1 MVDKGKIESAI
12 ETILQAIGEDSNR
25 EGLLAT
31 PERVARV
38 YEEIF
43 SGINIDP
50 QAILQTT
57 FNEEYSGLVTLER
70 ISFFSMCEHHLLPFY
85 GFVSIG
91 YIPNGKIAGL
101 SKFVRLIDVLSK
113 RPQLQERLT
122 EQIVNL
128 IDLVLSPEG
137 VAVIISAE
145 HMCMSLRGVNKV
157 GATIK
162 TVASRGSLSTQND
175 RFKEFETIVSK
186 EKKSCLALD

>member
-1 MVDKGKIESAI
+1 MVDKGKIEKAI
-12 ETILQAIGEDSNR
+12 ESIIHAIGEDSKR

-31 PERVARV
+31 PKRVARV

-43 SGINIDP
+43 SGIDIDP

-57 FNEEYSGLVTLER
+57 FSEEYSGLVTLEK
-70 ISFFSMCEHHLLPFY
+70 ISFFSMCEHHLFPFY

-145 HMCMSLRGVNKV
+145 HMCMSLRGVKKV

-162 TVASRGSLSTQND
+162 TVASRGVLNTQND
-175 RFKEFETIVSK
+175 RFKEFESIVSK
-186 EKKSCLALD
+186 AK

>member
-12 ETILQAIGEDSNR
+12 ESILQAIGEDSTR
-25 EGLLAT
+25 EGLLTT
-31 PERVARV
+31 PKRVARA

-57 FNEEYSGLVTLER
+57 FNEEYTGLVTLER

-101 SKFVRLIDVLSK
+101 SKFARLVDVLSK

-122 EQIVNL
+122 EHLVNL

-145 HMCMSLRGVNKV
+145 HMCVSFRGVNKV

-162 TVASRGSLSTQND
+162 TVASRGLLSTQHD
-175 RFKEFETIVSK
+175 RFKEFESIVSK
-186 EKKSCLALD
+186 EK

>member
-1 MVDKGKIESAI
+1 MK
-12 ETILQAIGEDSNR
+12 R
-25 EGLLAT
+25 F
-31 PERVARV
+31 
-38 YEEIF
+38 F
-43 SGINIDP
+43 SGIDIDP

-57 FNEEYSGLVTLER
+57 FSEEYSGLVTLEK

-145 HMCMSLRGVNKV
+145 HMCMSLRGV
-157 GATIK
+157 
-162 TVASRGSLSTQND
+162 
-175 RFKEFETIVSK
+175 
-186 EKKSCLALD
+186 KKLGQL

>member
-1 MVDKGKIESAI
+1 MVDKGKIEKAI
-12 ETILQAIGEDSNR
+12 ESIIHAIGEDSKR

-31 PERVARV
+31 PKRVARV

-43 SGINIDP
+43 SGIDIDP

-57 FNEEYSGLVTLER
+57 FSEEYSGLVTLEK

-122 EQIVNL
+122 
-128 IDLVLSPEG
+128 
-137 VAVIISAE
+137 
-145 HMCMSLRGVNKV
+145 
-157 GATIK
+157 
-162 TVASRGSLSTQND
+162 
-175 RFKEFETIVSK
+175 
-186 EKKSCLALD
+186 

>member
-1 MVDKGKIESAI
+1 MTMVNCIRFVPKDGC
-12 ETILQAIGEDSNR
+12 
-25 EGLLAT
+25 
-31 PERVARV
+31 
-38 YEEIF
+38 EEIVF
-43 SGINIDP
+43 ELAAKQYKTLDGALDKRIVN
-50 QAILQTT
+50 LG
-57 FNEEYSGLVTLER
+57 EGEYASVIVWKSVEDFLEVLNR
-70 ISFFSMCEHHLLPFY
+70 D
-85 GFVSIG
+85 
-91 YIPNGKIAGL
+91 
-101 SKFVRLIDVLSK
+101 VRLIDVLSK

-162 TVASRGSLSTQND
+162 TVASRGLLSTQND

-186 EKKSCLALD
+186 EK

>member
-1 MVDKGKIESAI
+1 
-12 ETILQAIGEDSNR
+12 
-25 EGLLAT
+25 
-31 PERVARV
+31 
-38 YEEIF
+38 
-43 SGINIDP
+43 
-50 QAILQTT
+50 
-57 FNEEYSGLVTLER
+57 
-70 ISFFSMCEHHLLPFY
+70 MCEHHLLPFY

-145 HMCMSLRGVNKV
+145 HMCMSLRGVKKM

-162 TVASRGSLSTQND
+162 TVASRGVLNTQND
-175 RFKEFETIVSK
+175 RFKEFESIVSK
-186 EKKSCLALD
+186 AK